1 MWGTTILARLVT
13 AICRRPAVTVSAA
26 LLLALLGGWYSAVS
40 LRINTSAAEMI
51 SPDVSFRQHDKAY
64 EAAFPDTKDRIVVVI
79 DAPSPDQGDAAADRL
94 AELMRGHSDI
104 LSNIEVPSADPWFRR
119 YGLLFLKT
127 DKLKD
132 LATRLAGAQAALGM
146 LNEDPNLR
154 GLARMLDLVLGN
166 VGGEAPAE
174 AGGEPPAGLT
184 DLLGR
189 LAASAE
195 SVAAGTPERLSW
207 TGLVSGEDDD
217 RLGNRRFVLAQPSLD
232 NASFARGRPSLSATE
247 QAIATL
253 RTEPVGQG
261 VTARI
266 TGDMAL
272 RQTELDTVAGSAG
285 IASVLSFL
293 LVSAVLIVGMRSGRL
308 IGAVMGTL
316 MAGLLLAAAVATLSV
331 GQLNLISVTCAVMF
345 FGLGDDFGSHLSLRY
360 QEELRRGLPP
370 VAAVV
375 AASVGV
381 GPALMLST
389 LCAAIGFMSFVP
401 TDYLGLA
408 EFGIISGLGM
418 FVALAISLTLLPAL
432 IVLLKPGPGAPA
444 MQTEDRGFAVWV
456 ERNSRRILIVS
467 GVAAIGSVL
476 ALPLVRLD
484 VNPLNLQDTEAEA
497 VRTYRDLASRPETS
511 PYSVNILAANLD
523 AAQAMAPTLRG
534 LPEVGGVRTLASYV
548 PDDQDAKLAII
559 GDMAL
564 LLGPSLYTPSNT
576 AALSGEERRE
586 ALAGMHRTV
595 QEDGKAQSEIR
606 RLDDALARI
615 PADDPAK
622 LAALDDAL
630 TASLPGLLD
639 RLREGL
645 EIEQPVTIGD
655 IPESLRRD
663 WIAADGRARI
673 EVQPAWDISDSRD
686 MQDFAEPIMAV
697 APTATGAPVTVTE
710 ASKVVMGAF
719 REATL
724 LTIGLIAA
732 LLLVIQRSLVSVLLI
747 LAPLM
752 LGALYTLAA
761 SALLG
766 IPFNFAN
773 VIVIPLLFGLGV
785 ASSIHMVDRGL
796 DLARELPPGRRFGID
811 LMLTSTPRAVLVST
825 LTTATAF
832 ATLSLSDH
840 RGLSSMGILLAIAIL
855 FTLICSLIVLPSLM
869 MEWERRR
876 RRAVA
881 EA

>member
-1 MWGTTILARLVT
+1 MSGTTMLARLVT
-13 AICRRPAVTVSAA
+13 AVCRWPVVTVVAA
-26 LLLALLGGWYSAVS
+26 LLLALLAGWYSAVS

-51 SPDVSFRQHDKAY
+51 SPDVPFRQHDKIY
-64 EAAFPDTKDRIVVVI
+64 DEAFPDTEDRIVVVI

-94 AELMRGHSDI
+94 ADLMRGHPDI
-104 LSNIEVPSADPWFRR
+104 LSNIEVPSSDPYFRR
-119 YGLLFLKT
+119 YGLLFLDT
-127 DKLKD
+127 GKLQD

-146 LNEDPNLR
+146 LNGDPNLR

-166 VGGEAPAE
+166 VGGDA
-174 AGGEPPAGLT
+174 PAGLT

-189 LAASAE
+189 LADSAE
-195 SVAAGTPERLSW
+195 SVAAGNPERLSW
-207 TGLVSGEDDD
+207 TGLVSGQEED
-217 RLGNRRFVLAQPSLD
+217 RLGNRRFVMARPSLN
-232 NASFARGRPSLSATE
+232 NASLARGRPALSAVGE
-247 QAIATL
+247 AITTL

-266 TGDMAL
+266 TGDIAL

-285 IASVLSFL
+285 LATGLSFV

-308 IGAVMGTL
+308 IGAVMVTL
-316 MAGLLLAAAVATLSV
+316 VAGLLLAAAVAALSV

-360 QEELRRGLPP
+360 QEELRQGLSPIP
-370 VAAVV
+370 AVV

-381 GPALMLST
+381 GPALTLST
-389 LCAAIGFMSFVP
+389 LCAAIAFFSFVP

-444 MQTEDRGFAVWV
+444 MQREDRGFAVWV

-467 GVAAIGSVL
+467 GVAAIGSL
-476 ALPLVRLD
+476 LLLPLVRLD
-484 VNPLNLQDTEAEA
+484 VNPLNLQNGKVEA
-497 VRTYRDLASRPETS
+497 VKTYRDLASRPETS
-511 PYSVNILAANLD
+511 PYTVNILAENLD
-523 AAQAMAPTLRG
+523 AAQAMAPRLRG
-534 LPEVGGVRTLASYV
+534 LPMVGGVQTLASYV
-548 PDDQDAKLAII
+548 PDDQEAKLTII

-564 LLGPSLYTPSNT
+564 LLGPSLDTPSSG
-576 AALSGEERRE
+576 AALSAAERVTAVADIRRVLGQATE
-586 ALAGMHRTV
+586 GHGSADA
-595 QEDGKAQSEIR
+595 EIR
-606 RLDDALARI
+606 RFDDALARI
-615 PADDPAK
+615 PAKDATA
-622 LAALDDAL
+622 LTTLDDTL
-630 TASLPGLLD
+630 TASLPSLLD

-645 EIEQPVTIGD
+645 EIERPVTVGD

-673 EVQPAWDISDSRD
+673 EVQPERDISDSRD
-686 MQDFAEPIMAV
+686 MQAFARPILAV

-710 ASKVVMGAF
+710 ASRVVMGAF
-719 REATL
+719 REATM
-724 LTIGLIAA
+724 LTVGLIAL
-732 LLLVIQRSLVSVLLI
+732 LLLVIQRSLVSIVLI
-747 LAPLM
+747 LAPLV
-752 LGALYTLAA
+752 LGSLYTLAA
-761 SALLG
+761 SALFD

-832 ATLSLSDH
+832 ATLSLSHH

-855 FTLICSLIVLPSLM
+855 FTLICSLIILPSLM

-876 RRAVA
+876 RRTVA
-881 EA
+881 GT

>member
-1 MWGTTILARLVT
+1 MWGTTMLARLVT

-26 LLLALLGGWYSAVS
+26 LLLALLGGWYSAMT

-51 SPDVSFRQHDKAY
+51 SPDVPFRQHDKTY
-64 EAAFPDTKDRIVVVI
+64 EAAFPDTEDRIVVVI

-94 AELMRGHSDI
+94 AELMRGRPDI
-104 LSNIEVPSADPWFRR
+104 LSNIEVPSADPYFRR
-119 YGLLFLKT
+119 YGLLFPEA
-127 DKLKD
+127 DKLQD

-174 AGGEPPAGLT
+174 AGGEAPAGLT
-184 DLLGR
+184 DVLGR
-189 LAASAE
+189 LAHSAE

-207 TGLVSGEDDD
+207 TGLVSGEDED

-232 NASFARGRPSLSATE
+232 NASFARGRLSLSATE

-308 IGAVMGTL
+308 IGAVMMTL

-375 AASVGV
+375 TASVGV
-381 GPALMLST
+381 GPALTLST

-467 GVAAIGSVL
+467 GIAAIGSVL

-484 VNPLNLQDTEAEA
+484 VNPLNLQDTNAEA

-523 AAQAMAPTLRG
+523 AAQATVPTLRG

-564 LLGPSLYTPSNT
+564 LLGPSLYTPTNT
-576 AALSGEERRE
+576 SPLSAEERRE
-586 ALAGMHRTV
+586 ALASMRRAV
-595 QEDGKAQSEIR
+595 QGDGKAQNEIR

-615 PADDPAK
+615 PTDDPSK

-630 TASLPGLLD
+630 TASLPSLLD

-710 ASKVVMGAF
+710 ASRVVMGSF

-724 LTIGLIAA
+724 LTVGLIVV

-876 RRAVA
+876 HRAVA

>member
-1 MWGTTILARLVT
+1 M
-13 AICRRPAVTVSAA
+13 
-26 LLLALLGGWYSAVS
+26 
-40 LRINTSAAEMI
+40 
-51 SPDVSFRQHDKAY
+51 
-64 EAAFPDTKDRIVVVI
+64 
-79 DAPSPDQGDAAADRL
+79 
-94 AELMRGHSDI
+94 
-104 LSNIEVPSADPWFRR
+104 
-119 YGLLFLKT
+119 
-127 DKLKD
+127 
-132 LATRLAGAQAALGM
+132 
-146 LNEDPNLR
+146 
-154 GLARMLDLVLGN
+154 
-166 VGGEAPAE
+166 
-174 AGGEPPAGLT
+174 
-184 DLLGR
+184 
-189 LAASAE
+189 
-195 SVAAGTPERLSW
+195 
-207 TGLVSGEDDD
+207 
-217 RLGNRRFVLAQPSLD
+217 LAQPSLD
-232 NASFARGRPSLSATE
+232 NASFARGRPSLSVVE
-247 QAIATL
+247 NAIATL
-253 RTEPVGQG
+253 RTEPAGQG

-293 LVSAVLIVGMRSGRL
+293 LVSVVLIAGMRSGRL

-316 MAGLLLAAAVATLSV
+316 VAGLLLAAAVATLSV

-360 QEELRRGLPP
+360 QEELRRGLSP

-381 GPALMLST
+381 GPALTLST

-432 IVLLKPGPGAPA
+432 IVLLKPGPGAAA

-456 ERNSRRILIVS
+456 ERHSRRILIVS
-467 GVAAIGSVL
+467 GIAAIGSLL

-484 VNPLNLQDTEAEA
+484 VNPLNLQDETAEA

-511 PYSVNILAANLD
+511 PYSINILAPNLD
-523 AAQAMAPTLRG
+523 AARSMVPTLQG

-564 LLGPSLYTPSNT
+564 LLGPSLYTPSN
-576 AALSGEERRE
+576 AISAERRR
-586 ALAGMHRTV
+586 AAGRPCRYARRAGPGDG
-595 QEDGKAQSEIR
+595 QGDGKAQAEIR
-606 RLDDALARI
+606 RLDNALERI

-639 RLREGL
+639 RLRDGL
-645 EIEQPVTIGD
+645 EVEQPVTVGD
-655 IPESLRRD
+655 IPDSLRRE
-663 WIAADGRARI
+663 WIASDGRARI
-673 EVQPAWDISDSRD
+673 EVQPERDISNSRD
-686 MQDFAEPIMAV
+686 MQAFAEPIMAV

-710 ASKVVMGAF
+710 ASKVVMGSF

-724 LTIGLIAA
+724 LTIGLIAV
-732 LLLVIQRSLVSVLLI
+732 LLLVIQRSVVSVLLI

-796 DLARELPPGRRFGID
+796 ALARDLPPGRRFGID

-832 ATLSLSDH
+832 ATLSLSHH

-869 MEWERRR
+869 MEWERRSR
-876 RRAVA
+876 RKEPRHAG
-881 EA
+881 

>member
-1 MWGTTILARLVT
+1 MWGTTMLARLVT
-13 AICRRPAVTVSAA
+13 AICRRPAATVVAV
-26 LLLALLGGWYSAVS
+26 LLLAVLGGWYSAVA
-40 LRINTSAAEMI
+40 LKINTSAAEMI
-51 SPDVSFRQHDKAY
+51 SPDVPFRQHDKAY
-64 EAAFPDTKDRIVVVI
+64 GAAFPDTEDRIVVVI
-79 DAPSPDQGDAAADRL
+79 DAPSPDQGDAAASRL
-94 AELMRGHSDI
+94 AELMGSRPDI
-104 LSNIEVPSADPWFRR
+104 LSNTEVPSADPYFQR
-119 YGLLFLKT
+119 YGLLFLET
-127 DKLKD
+127 AKLQD

-146 LNEDPNLR
+146 LNGDPNLR

-166 VGGEAPAE
+166 TGGEA
-174 AGGEPPAGLT
+174 PAGLT

-189 LAASAE
+189 LADGAE
-195 SVAAGTPERLSW
+195 SVAAGAPARLSW
-207 TGLVSGEDDD
+207 TGLVSGGEED

-232 NASFARGRPSLSATE
+232 NASFARGRPSLSVVE
-247 QAIATL
+247 NAIATL
-253 RTEPVGQG
+253 RTEPAGQG

-293 LVSAVLIVGMRSGRL
+293 LVSAVLIAGMRSGRL

-316 MAGLLLAAAVATLSV
+316 LAGLLLAAAVATLSV

-360 QEELRRGLPP
+360 QEELRRGLSPLP
-370 VAAVV
+370 AVV

-381 GPALMLST
+381 GPALTLST

-432 IVLLKPGPGAPA
+432 IVLLKPGPGAAA

-484 VNPLNLQDTEAEA
+484 VNPLNLQDETAEA
-497 VRTYRDLASRPETS
+497 VQTYRDLASRPETS
-511 PYSVNILAANLD
+511 PYSVNILADDLD
-523 AAQAMAPTLRG
+523 AAQSMVPTLQG
-534 LPEVGGVRTLASYV
+534 LPEVGGVGTLASYV

-564 LLGPSLYTPSNT
+564 LLGPSLYTPSNAT
-576 AALSGEERRE
+576 PLSAGERQAALADMRA
-586 ALAGMHRTV
+586 ALGRAMAD
-595 QEDGKAQSEIR
+595 DGKAQAEIR
-606 RLDDALARI
+606 RLQDALGRI
-615 PADDPAK
+615 SANDPAK
-622 LAALDDAL
+622 LAALDDTL

-639 RLREGL
+639 RLRAGL
-645 EIEQPVTIGD
+645 EVEQPVTVDD
-655 IPESLRRD
+655 IPDSLRRE
-663 WIAADGRARI
+663 WIAPDGRARI
-673 EVQPAWDISDSRD
+673 EVQPDRDISDSRD
-686 MQDFAEPIMAV
+686 MRAFAEPIMAV

-710 ASKVVMGAF
+710 AGKVVMGSF

-724 LTIGLIAA
+724 LTIGLIAV
-732 LLLVIQRSLVSVLLI
+732 LLLAIQRSVVSVLLI

-785 ASSIHMVDRGL
+785 ASSIHMVERGL
-796 DLARELPPGRRFGID
+796 ALARELPPGRRFGID

-869 MEWERRR
+869 MEWERRNR
-876 RRAVA
+876 RKDPRHAG
-881 EA
+881 